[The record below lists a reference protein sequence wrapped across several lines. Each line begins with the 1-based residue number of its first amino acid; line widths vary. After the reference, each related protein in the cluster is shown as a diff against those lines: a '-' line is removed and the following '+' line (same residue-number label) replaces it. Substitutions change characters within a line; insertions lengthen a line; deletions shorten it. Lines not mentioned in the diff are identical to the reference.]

1 MLARPLFIGY
11 NQNRKMQNLLF
22 WIVVYTLILA
32 YSQILLKL
40 GVSQIGGITFDHPFQ
55 LIFSIFQNIYVISG
69 TILMASSYFL
79 WLAILSWFKLSIAFP
94 LTAIGFIFVAILSYF
109 VLNEKMLFINYIGI
123 LFIALGIFLLL
134 YKSV

>member
-1 MLARPLFIGY
+1 
-11 NQNRKMQNLLF
+11 MQNLLF
-22 WIVVYTLILA
+22 WIVIYTLILA

-40 GVSQIGGITFDHPFQ
+40 GISQIGGIGFDHPIQ
-55 LIFSIFQNIYVISG
+55 LIFSIFSNVYIISG

-79 WLAILSWFKLSIAFP
+79 WLAILSWFKLSLAFP

-109 VLNEKMLFINYIGI
+109 ILNEKLFFYNYIGI
-123 LFIALGIFLLL
+123 AFIALGIFLLL

>member
-1 MLARPLFIGY
+1 
-11 NQNRKMQNLLF
+11 MQNLLF
-22 WIVVYTLILA
+22 WIVIYTLILA

-40 GVSQIGGITFDHPFQ
+40 GISQIGGIGFDHPIE
-55 LIFSIFQNIYVISG
+55 LIFSIFKNVYIISG

-79 WLAILSWFKLSIAFP
+79 WLAILSWFKLSLVFP

-109 VLNEKMLFINYIGI
+109 VLNEKLLFINYIGI
-123 LFIALGIFLLL
+123 LFITLGIVLLL